1 MRSAPDPFRVR
12 GTRRA
17 VHVSVAAAQRSVL
30 DRVVAVAVELV
41 AVRRVVETGLELV
54 LVGGTAGVI
63 AVVGF
68 ILAAVGVMG
77 FGIPFIAAIVAVV
90 CGLIFRRTVS
100 R

>member
-1 MRSAPDPFRVR
+1 MSTVEHVGLSPSSSGPPSRRSRE
-12 GTRRA
+12 RRA
-17 VHVSVAAAQRSVL
+17 YQ
-30 DRVVAVAVELV
+30 
-41 AVRRVVETGLELV
+41 LV

-77 FGIPFIAAIVAVV
+77 FGIPFLAAIVAVV